1 MLSEHFTPTHWWIA
15 ACLSGLA
22 LAAAVASLPSK
33 PRAKLIAGTTVVL
46 VTALYCFAR
55 GRSEGTEQ
63 ALQLYIL
70 STLPLA
76 ILRWVFGGW
85 FRRQPALARA
95 GEPTQEVKGRHTALF
110 LGAFVAVVAAIVV
123 LL

>member
-1 MLSEHFTPTHWWIA
+1 MLSQHFTPAHWWIA

-22 LAAAVASLPSK
+22 LAAAVASLPSQ
-33 PRAKLIAGTTVVL
+33 PRSRLIAGATVVL
-46 VTALYCFAR
+46 VTAFYCVAR
-55 GRSEGTEQ
+55 GRGEGTEQ

-70 STLPLA
+70 GTLPLA

-85 FRRQPALARA
+85 LRRQSELARA
-95 GEPTQEVKGRHTALF
+95 GQPPQEVKGRHTALF
-110 LGAFVAVVAAIVV
+110 MGAFVAVVAAIAV